1 MEEEKQELVLPKDS
15 LVFIPMG
22 GSSEIGMNFFAYG
35 YQGKWLIVD
44 CGLGF
49 PGDNLPGVDL
59 LVPDASFIAQYKK
72 DIVALLITHGH
83 EDHIGAI
90 PYLWKDLQCPIYTTA
105 FTGELIEGKLDEANL
120 LGRADLNI
128 VDMDA
133 ELELPPFK
141 VRMVSSHHSIPEPNM
156 LLIETKEGRI
166 VHTGDWRFDKPL
178 KSGKLDNEDLLK
190 EIGKKGV
197 LALVCDSTNVFVGEN
212 QNTELDVRENLKR
225 IFAEQKGRIVVTCFA
240 SNVARI
246 ESIYEA
252 AKSVKRKVCL
262 MGRSLWRIDS
272 AARATGYLK
281 GVPEFLTEE
290 ESLQCK
296 PEEIVYI
303 CTGSQGE
310 SHSALL
316 RLAVPAP
323 LPNQPQ
329 LSPGDTVIFSS
340 RVIPGNE
347 LAIASVQKRLMSLG
361 CRIIINQET
370 LVHVSGHPSADQMA
384 YLYRLLKPQIAIPV
398 HGDPLQIAEH
408 KKLAQSWGA
417 KVAITVEEGDVVELN
432 DGQPN
437 ILGQVPVG
445 CMAVDGKKIIPLKS
459 EVIKKRRKMLE
470 GGTVVATLVVDK
482 DGHFLTTPQISSFG
496 LIENE
501 QDDQQKLIDFVQEK
515 IGQISEEN
523 LKKDQMINETA
534 RSAIRQFISEYYGKK
549 PLIEIHLLR
558 L

>member
-1 MEEEKQELVLPKDS
+1 MEEDLVLPKDS

-49 PGDNLPGVDL
+49 PGDNLPGINL

-72 DIVALLITHGH
+72 DIVGLLITHGH

-90 PYLWKDLQCPIYTTA
+90 PYLWKDLQCPIYATA

-128 VDMDA
+128 VDKDA
-133 ELELPPFK
+133 ELELPPFR
-141 VRMVSSHHSIPEPNM
+141 VQMLSSHHSIPEPNM
-156 LLIETKEGRI
+156 LLIETKEGRV

-178 KSGKLDNEDLLK
+178 SNGKPDNEDVLR
-190 EIGKKGV
+190 EIGNQGV
-197 LALVCDSTNVFVGEN
+197 LALVCDSTNVFSEEN
-212 QNTELDVRENLKR
+212 QNTELDVRENLKKV
-225 IFAEQKGRIVVTCFA
+225 FAEQKGRIVVTCFA
-240 SNVARI
+240 SNVVRI

-252 AKSVKRKVCL
+252 AKSVNRKVCL
-262 MGRSLWRIDS
+262 MGRSLWRIDA
-272 AARATGYLK
+272 AARTTGYMK
-281 GVPEFLTEE
+281 DIPEFLTEE
-290 ESLQCK
+290 ESLEYQ
-296 PEEIVYI
+296 PNELVYL

-310 SHSALL
+310 PHSALL
-316 RLAVPAP
+316 RLATSMP

-347 LAIASVQKRLMSLG
+347 LAIAAIQKKLMSLG

-370 LVHVSGHPSADQMA
+370 LVHVSGHPSADQMK
-384 YLYRLLKPQIAIPV
+384 YLYELLRPQIAIPV
-398 HGDPLQIAEH
+398 HGDPLQVAEH
-408 KKLAQSWGA
+408 KRLAQQWGA

-437 ILGQVPVG
+437 ILGEVPVG
-445 CMAVDGKKIIPLKS
+445 CLAVDGKKIIPLKS

-482 DGHFLTTPQISSFG
+482 EGNFLTPPQISSFG
-496 LIENE
+496 LIENVE
-501 QDDQQKLIDFVQEK
+501 EEQQKLIDFMQEK
-515 IGQISEEN
+515 IKQISPEN
-523 LKKDQMINETA
+523 LKKDQMIDETA
-534 RSAIRQFISEYYGKK
+534 RSAIRQFISEFYGKK
-549 PLIEIHLLR
+549 PLIDIHLLR